1 MRDDAVALVEELNAE
16 LRSDKVTRRKAALK
30 QLETHLASTDL
41 AKLLDRTTL
50 QLDAGLGGDVKL
62 TWAGLCS
69 SLMQC
74 VSAEIHAS
82 AGKKAPA
89 NKLVAGIL
97 RRLVATAEDP
107 KRRARV
113 GVVAPLLR
121 RAGKLFAHVLEILRR
136 GPPDFATE
144 YTHALRALLAEP
156 RYCARVKASIYE
168 ELVDLYKE
176 RLAAAL
182 AAAASDDADDAGAS
196 REGDAANRT
205 AQIFLELLRRCPHDM
220 SPRGE
225 LHAVVTFL
233 GSALAGLADANRLE
247 GHLPVTLAQ
256 ALNACLTRGGA
267 DLAPATTLAHLA
279 RDLRPLVDKALLGEA
294 SRASPR
300 AGVRGD
306 HAKKQK
312 QKRGPQHARLGEA
325 VTTTCRLLLAF
336 GGTRACPDALRRLA
350 ATLERAIA
358 AQPEASAADIDGG
371 NGDAALALEPA
382 RAAACAL
389 AADVFAA
396 QCTSPGAEGRWT
408 SSWVGDDVLPSADA
422 SARHVGEKR
431 DRVDVGSGGRR
442 DGDEDGILARA
453 RRRRLEGE
461 DVVVV
466 DANDGKDSA
475 EPVMVRLGALA
486 SGAGASSWGPVA
498 CAALI
503 RHAAAIPPRLAR
515 AWLDRLAH
523 ALVETVAAGAA
534 ADPPSR
540 RAPRGSRDA
549 FAS

>member
-182 AAAASDDADDAGAS
+182 AAAARDDARRRPAS
-196 REGDAANRT
+196 DAAGRPRDLSR
-205 AQIFLELLRRCPHDM
+205 AAAAMSARHVPERRAA
-220 SPRGE
+220 RGGD
-225 LHAVVTFL
+225 VP

-256 ALNACLTRGGA
+256 ASTRARRAAG

-279 RDLRPLVDKALLGEA
+279 RDPRPLVVKALLGKP
-294 SRASPR
+294 RVSPR

-306 HAKKQK
+306 HAKKQTEA
-312 QKRGPQHARLGEA
+312 GPRTRDSAA
-325 VTTTCRLLLAF
+325 VTRPA
-336 GGTRACPDALRRLA
+336 ACCWR
-350 ATLERAIA
+350 
-358 AQPEASAADIDGG
+358 SAGR
-371 NGDAALALEPA
+371 A
-382 RAAACAL
+382 RAPTRCAA
-389 AADVFAA
+389 
-396 QCTSPGAEGRWT
+396 SPRRW
-408 SSWVGDDVLPSADA
+408 
-422 SARHVGEKR
+422 SARSPR
-431 DRVDVGSGGRR
+431 SPRR
-442 DGDEDGILARA
+442 RRRISTGATAMRRSRWSPRA
-453 RRRRLEGE
+453 RRRARSRRTSLPRSARRRARKDAGRVRGSGTMSFPRRTPPLGMSGRSATGWTRA
-461 DVVVV
+461 VVVGTATMTGSSRAR
-466 DANDGKDSA
+466 DEEDSRA
-475 EPVMVRLGALA
+475 KTL
-486 SGAGASSWGPVA
+486 SSSTRTTEK
-498 CAALI
+498 I
-503 RHAAAIPPRLAR
+503 Q
-515 AWLDRLAH
+515 
-523 ALVETVAAGAA
+523 
-534 ADPPSR
+534 PSR
-540 RAPRGSRDA
+540 
-549 FAS
+549 